1 MSVHATAVIADG
13 AEIDKSVE
21 IGPYSII
28 GPQVKIGADTII
40 GSHVIIEGDT
50 TLGKNNRVFQFASLG
65 AIPQDLKFR
74 GENTR
79 LEVGDSNQI
88 REYVTMHLG
97 TAGGGGVTKV
107 GSRNLFMACS
117 HVAHDCAVGNEC
129 IIANS
134 AALAGHVL
142 LEDNIHI
149 GGLAGVH
156 QFVRLGA
163 QSFVAAGAIV
173 TQDVPPYCTVHGN
186 RAKLA
191 GLNTVGLTRAGFAPE
206 QISRIKSAYRTL
218 FRNSLGLREAISHVR
233 AEHGFFPELEHLL
246 KFLEGSERGIAR

>member
-1 MSVHATAVIADG
+1 MSVHATAVIADS

-21 IGPYSII
+21 IGPYSVI
-28 GPQVKIGADTII
+28 GPQVRISAGTVIGP
-40 GSHVIIEGDT
+40 HVVIEGNT
-50 TLGKNNRVFQFASLG
+50 VLGKNNRVFQFASLG
-65 AIPQDLKFR
+65 AIPQDLKYR
-74 GENTR
+74 GENSR
-79 LEVGDSNQI
+79 LVIGDGNQI
-88 REYVTMHLG
+88 REFVTMHLG
-97 TAGGGGVTKV
+97 TAGGGGITRV

-117 HVAHDCAVGNEC
+117 HVAHDCEVGNEC
-129 IIANS
+129 VIANS

-142 LEDNIHI
+142 LEDHIHI

-156 QFVRLGA
+156 QFVRLGT

-191 GLNTVGLTRAGFAPE
+191 GLNTVGLTRVGFARE

-218 FRNSLGLREAISHVR
+218 FRSSLGLREAISHVR
-233 AEHGFFPELEHLL
+233 AEHGVFPELEHLL